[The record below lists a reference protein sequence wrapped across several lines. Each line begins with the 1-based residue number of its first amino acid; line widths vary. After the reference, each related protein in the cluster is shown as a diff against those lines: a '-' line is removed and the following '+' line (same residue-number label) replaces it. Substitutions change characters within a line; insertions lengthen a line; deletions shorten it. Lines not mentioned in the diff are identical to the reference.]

1 MHRVQQGPTHSLPG
15 KELKSRVS
23 ARNGISSVLQCGK
36 LQMSS
41 LPERLELT
49 LWKFLTGKYI
59 LTNIVSITTIST
71 SETEVSV
78 PEENLLLEAVLPY
91 FLYEIL
97 IRPDS
102 TTVRCP
108 EHAQK
113 EVHHKSKNIL
123 FLNKYQSLCFR
134 TDWQIPWPRG
144 FYSIQAKT
152 MPSGSRVTDKLTD

>member
-1 MHRVQQGPTHSLPG
+1 
-15 KELKSRVS
+15 
-23 ARNGISSVLQCGK
+23 
-36 LQMSS
+36 MSS

-97 IRPDS
+97 IHPDS

-108 EHAQK
+108 VHAQK
-113 EVHHKSKNIL
+113 EMLHKSKNIL
-123 FLNKYQSLCFR
+123 FLNKYQNLCFR
-134 TDWQIPWPRG
+134 TD
-144 FYSIQAKT
+144 
-152 MPSGSRVTDKLTD
+152 